1 MDDQEKKKKEEEPA
15 KHRIWREVRT
25 LILAA
30 LAFVTALAWNSAFQ
44 GLFES
49 NKFLHTGGPWVYAV
63 IISAVTIGLTFA
75 LGPIDAPA
83 IL

>member
-1 MDDQEKKKKEEEPA
+1 MDDQEKKNKEESA
-15 KHRIWREVRT
+15 NQRIWREVRT

-49 NKFLHTGGPWVYAV
+49 NNFLHKGGPWVYAI
-63 IISAVTIGLTFA
+63 IISGVTIGLTFA